1 MYRANDLRHHENQKR
16 EIIDLDST
24 MHAEIEKNGILATI
38 ATEELIDVAMVKLKT
53 IWDTDDRVGLYQVQL

>member
-1 MYRANDLRHHENQKR
+1 
-16 EIIDLDST
+16 
-24 MHAEIEKNGILATI
+24 MHAEIEKNGILSAI